1 MNSLMGGTI
10 SLAIDQSDVVLL
22 SSRQPVS
29 NNSILPGV
37 EVGLKN
43 SAWVDDRKKRDG
55 MGVVSSLDATPT
67 HERLSSNMHC
77 TLTES
82 PEA

>member
-22 SSRQPVS
+22 SSVS